1 MAKIIKYIVLLI
13 FSFLWFLGCSKPF
26 SDYLFDQK
34 ILKDDFRYGD
44 LYRLSNLPKFKKPLE
59 KCKQFSKKEKVKISL
74 FLAGDSFTEDKR
86 ISKKDFV
93 ADSYFRGNVAEA
105 NEDLPVV
112 ATKKVLIIETVERH
126 FRERFTEPW
135 KNWDINLKNNED
147 KFNISIPY
155 LLSLNMPYNEKL
167 HQASLF
173 GFDVILYIKEW
184 KALLNYYLFNRIDEK
199 VYLSKDKNNILYYL
213 DIEPGISSCF
223 VTIEDKEIE
232 KLVSNVNVTYKYYKS
247 LGFDEVILSI
257 IPNKTSILG
266 KDLGNYNHL
275 ITRIENNSK
284 LEMPLISVYKEF
296 EKGGSK
302 FYDLGD
308 SHWSCDGEQ
317 IWINKVNAKLLDLQ

>member
-1 MAKIIKYIVLLI
+1 MTKFYKYLALLI
-13 FSFLWFLGCSKPF
+13 FSFLWLLGCSKSF

-59 KCKQFSKKEKVKISL
+59 KCEQFSKKEKIKISL

-86 ISKKDFV
+86 ISEKDFV

-105 NEDLPVV
+105 NEDLPEVT
-112 ATKKVLIIETVERH
+112 TKKVLIIETVERH
-126 FRERFTEPW
+126 FRERFAEPW
-135 KNWDINLKNNED
+135 KNWEYKLKKGEE
-147 KFNISIPY
+147 KEHISIPY

-173 GFDVILYIKEW
+173 GFDAILRIKEW
-184 KALLNYYLFNRIDEK
+184 KALLNYYLFNKIDEK
-199 VYLSKDKNNILYYL
+199 VYLSNDKNSILYYL

-223 VTIEDKEIE
+223 DTLEEKEIE
-232 KLVSNVNVTYKYYKS
+232 KLVRNVNITYEYYKS

-266 KDLGNYNHL
+266 RDLGNYNNL
-275 ITRIENNSK
+275 VARLENNSK
-284 LEMPLISVYKEF
+284 LEMPLISVSKEF

-308 SHWSCDGEQ
+308 SHWNCVGEQ
-317 IWINKVNAKLLDLQ
+317 IWINKVNDKLLDL

>member
-1 MAKIIKYIVLLI
+1 MAKIIKYLVLII
-13 FSFLWFLGCSKPF
+13 FSFLWFLGCSKTV

-59 KCKQFSKKEKVKISL
+59 LCKEVSIKEKVNISL

-93 ADSYFRGNVAEA
+93 ANSYFRGNVADP
-105 NEDLPVV
+105 NEDLPII

-135 KNWDINLKNNED
+135 KNWGYEKNQSKKKD
-147 KFNISIPY
+147 LISIPY
-155 LLSLNMPYNEKL
+155 LLSQSMPYNEKL

-173 GFDVILYIKEW
+173 GFDFFLHIKEW
-184 KALLNYYLFNRIDEK
+184 KAMINYSLFNKIDEK
-199 VYLSKDKNNILYYL
+199 VFLSKEKNNILYYL
-213 DIEPGISSCF
+213 DIEPGLSSSF
-223 VTIEDKEIE
+223 DNIEEKEID
-232 KLVSNVNVTYKYYKS
+232 KLVNNVNLTYKYYKS
-247 LGFDEVILSI
+247 LGFDEVLLSI

-266 KDLGNYNHL
+266 RDLGNYNNL
-275 ITRIENNSK
+275 VLRIENNSK

-308 SHWSCDGEQ
+308 SHWNCIGEQ
-317 IWINKVNAKLLDLQ
+317 IWINKVNKKLLDL

>member
-1 MAKIIKYIVLLI
+1 MTKFYKYLALLI
-13 FSFLWFLGCSKPF
+13 FSFLWLLGCSKSF

-59 KCKQFSKKEKVKISL
+59 KCEQFSKKEKIKISL

-86 ISKKDFV
+86 ISEKDFV

-105 NEDLPVV
+105 NDGLPEVT
-112 ATKKVLIIETVERH
+112 TKKVLIIETVERH
-126 FRERFTEPW
+126 FRERFAEPW
-135 KNWDINLKNNED
+135 KNWEYKLKKGEE
-147 KFNISIPY
+147 KEQISIPY

-173 GFDVILYIKEW
+173 GFDAILRIKEW
-184 KALLNYYLFNRIDEK
+184 KAFLNYYLFNKIDEK
-199 VYLSKDKNNILYYL
+199 VYLTKDKNNILYYL

-223 VTIEDKEIE
+223 DIIEENEIE
-232 KLVSNVNVTYKYYKS
+232 KLVSNVNITYKYYKS

-266 KDLGNYNHL
+266 SDLGNYNNL
-275 ITRIENNSK
+275 VSRLENNSK
-284 LEMPLISVYKEF
+284 LKMPLISVYKEF
-296 EKGGSK
+296 EKEGSK
-302 FYDLGD
+302 VYDLGD
-308 SHWSCDGEQ
+308 SHWSCEGEQ
-317 IWINKVNAKLLDLQ
+317 IWINKVNEKLLDLQ

>member
-1 MAKIIKYIVLLI
+1 MTKFYKYLALLI
-13 FSFLWFLGCSKPF
+13 FSFLWLLGCSKTI

-59 KCKQFSKKEKVKISL
+59 KCKQFPKKEKVKICL

-86 ISKKDFV
+86 ISKNDFV
-93 ADSYFRGNVAEA
+93 ADSYYRGNVAET

-126 FRERFTEPW
+126 FRERFAEPW
-135 KNWDINLKNNED
+135 KNWEYKLKKGEE
-147 KFNISIPY
+147 KEHISIPY

-173 GFDVILYIKEW
+173 GFDTILRFKEW
-184 KALLNYYLFNRIDEK
+184 KALLNYYLFNKIDEK
-199 VYLSKDKNNILYYL
+199 VYLTKDKNNILYYL

-223 VTIEDKEIE
+223 DTLEEKEIE
-232 KLVSNVNVTYKYYKS
+232 KLVSNVNITYKYYKS
-247 LGFDEVILSI
+247 IGFDEVILSI

-266 KDLGNYNHL
+266 RDLGNYNNL
-275 ITRIENNSK
+275 VARLENNSK
-284 LEMPLISVYKEF
+284 LEMPLISVSKEF

-308 SHWSCDGEQ
+308 SHWNCEGEQ
-317 IWINKVNAKLLDLQ
+317 IWINKVNDKLLDL

>member
-1 MAKIIKYIVLLI
+1 MAKIIKYLILII
-13 FSFLWFLGCSKPF
+13 FSFLWFLGCSKTV

-59 KCKQFSKKEKVKISL
+59 LCKKVSIKEKVNISL

-93 ADSYFRGNVAEA
+93 ANSYFRGNVADP
-105 NEDLPVV
+105 NEDLPIIT
-112 ATKKVLIIETVERH
+112 TKKVLIIETVERH

-135 KNWDINLKNNED
+135 KNWGYEKKKIED
-147 KFNISIPY
+147 KISIAY
-155 LLSLNMPYNEKL
+155 LLNQNMPYNEKL

-173 GFDVILYIKEW
+173 GFDVFLLIKEC
-184 KALLNYYLFNRIDEK
+184 KAMLNYSLFNKIDEK
-199 VYLSKDKNNILYYL
+199 VFLSKEKNNILYYL
-213 DIEPGISSCF
+213 DIEPGLSSCF
-223 VTIEDKEIE
+223 DNLEEKEIE
-232 KLVSNVNVTYKYYKS
+232 KLVNNVNLTYEYYKS

-266 KDLGNYNHL
+266 RDLGNYNNL
-275 ITRIENNSK
+275 VLRIENNSK

-308 SHWSCDGEQ
+308 SHWNCIGEQ
-317 IWINKVNAKLLDLQ
+317 IWINKVNKKLLDLQ